1 LLALTTRNLAEHNRQ
16 QAELRAAQERGRLE
30 KLGVEMATLGMG
42 MRKTKRAVE
51 DMSPIQRF
59 MAEMRGR

>member
-1 LLALTTRNLAEHNRQ
+1 
-16 QAELRAAQERGRLE
+16 LRAAQERGRLE